1 MTDEIGG
8 IPFPANHYAKFNL
21 TFSSTRLYR
30 YGNIT
35 SQPNILFNIEAKTYI
50 FLYKLKLITYNFFS
64 NMIQSF

>member
-35 SQPNILFNIEAKTYI
+35 SQPNILFNIEAKT
-50 FLYKLKLITYNFFS
+50 
-64 NMIQSF
+64 